1 METAL
6 TRAARSYAALAAGA
20 LMVALIAALALTGR
34 SPGLPELH
42 FEPHGIVRGQPSAIA
57 RVEIRTDGDVV
68 AFRRTAI
75 GLVDL

>member
-1 METAL
+1 M

-42 FEPHGIVRGQPSAIA
+42 FESHGIVRGQPSAVV
-57 RVEIRTDGDVV
+57 RVEIRTDGDLV
-68 AFRRTAI
+68 ALPSHPI